1 MSSHHRVIS
10 PLYLSKLYKILNV
23 YTIMQNNCSF
33 IPGPRFAAKPYSY
46 DSMQKYSGQHTL
58 TFFPIFPKVKEEFAG
73 SSEHSTPLTPGG
85 SFYAPPSDDDSSS
98 EEISFDSKQRGG
110 PDPGTRRDHLNAYLC
125 SRDIS
130 PVRSQ
135 LQLSWQDASD
145 RTKRYYVRKAGQG
158 LSALVQDIA
167 PAAAGSLYKAVCS
180 SKVVEHTLGLAK
192 EDNVTNIVDETM
204 MNALAECY
212 RAADDSWE
220 TRRQILS
227 ILADKLTL
235 NQLRRWIPD
244 LSQHC
249 FTEAKRHCLVF
260 GRGLPVHTIPSPR
273 MKVSLAQIDHF
284 VAFITSPHIVQDLP
298 FGERRITLSTK
309 ETVKV
314 PNVVRMLIP
323 ERIVKQYTTYCQE
336 SQFKPLSRSTLL
348 HILNVCAASVCTS
361 LQGIDYVS
369 SAGAEAF
376 DELCDVVE
384 TLGHAGQEM
393 TWAKLQENNLRA
405 SKRYL
410 KSDYKVRG
418 FFVRLFYHVSYPA
431 RRVLFLMSRFRQGRA
446 PRDEILP
453 SKLY

>member
-1 MSSHHRVIS
+1 M
-10 PLYLSKLYKILNV
+10 
-23 YTIMQNNCSF
+23 
-33 IPGPRFAAKPYSY
+33 
-46 DSMQKYSGQHTL
+46 
-58 TFFPIFPKVKEEFAG
+58 KEEFAG

-235 NQLRRWIPD
+235 NQ
-244 LSQHC
+244 S
-249 FTEAKRHCLVF
+249 
-260 GRGLPVHTIPSPR
+260 
-273 MKVSLAQIDHF
+273 
-284 VAFITSPHIVQDLP
+284 
-298 FGERRITLSTK
+298 
-309 ETVKV
+309 
-314 PNVVRMLIP
+314 
-323 ERIVKQYTTYCQE
+323 
-336 SQFKPLSRSTLL
+336 
-348 HILNVCAASVCTS
+348 
-361 LQGIDYVS
+361 
-369 SAGAEAF
+369 
-376 DELCDVVE
+376 
-384 TLGHAGQEM
+384 
-393 TWAKLQENNLRA
+393 
-405 SKRYL
+405 
-410 KSDYKVRG
+410 
-418 FFVRLFYHVSYPA
+418 LFY
-431 RRVLFLMSRFRQGRA
+431 
-446 PRDEILP
+446 
-453 SKLY
+453 